1 MEQNPNPNAG
11 LEVLTDVVPAGTT
24 IQLPNHFDE
33 NGNPVKLQINQDIRQ
48 KDLQQQLDIHY
59 PNDVNALARQMAF
72 GSPDQASRVTQ
83 EQFNDVLD
91 AASAKEE
98 VDKVRGIKSDN
109 PGFFALAGNVL
120 PHIVSD
126 ITHGLVETAKQVG
139 IAGMPMVGGLQ
150 NAESFKQQSYAV
162 AKLVEGVAEGTEQ
175 FANATELLARAG
187 LLQQS
192 NVNKYAMYNIAKDM
206 ELNDQQRKAGDTLL
220 FGQNPEIGASAAL
233 TKNVLDLSLILP
245 GVAKLAGGLSRAGT
259 EVAAQSIKALAE
271 ETGVGMARQLAGN
284 VMAATGDKIAAG
296 ANATQVLTSSLK
308 KGIGVGGQVAA
319 GLGAIHVAEEN
330 PYLAGGLAL
339 LAVGAP
345 AIGSVV
351 GKGMQFAGKALA
363 TDSAVLA
370 GREILQQGSRNA
382 AEDFAIRTALSL
394 TPPDSVVR
402 TIGSVLDSSVH
413 GAAIGG
419 GLAYGQAMSDPFA
432 SAGEVAQNTI
442 VGAVGGAAAGM
453 TLSGATHLAFRPE
466 FSKGARDLNYARN
479 VAADIQSRPNER
491 SVIIDNQEIKS
502 NDKDNRINLL
512 VRSDIPT
519 GDKARINSVLRSAE
533 AAGHDVI
540 FVNNDTALPD
550 MLGGRGEQMGKGV
563 VVSNDASTGKSTII
577 INSDKI
583 TPASAIEEVS
593 HAVIGD
599 QMATDILKS
608 LMKEGGGISG
618 ALDKLTPFA
627 DRYIST
633 QRESNPA
640 AADALK
646 AKLDIAKQTNI
657 SENERMA
664 ALLPIVHEY
673 AAMGSGEMLKGRPP
687 ELLETGISRNVW
699 INAAHNVQSSLG
711 MLPSGAT
718 KDPITGFF
726 WKDGKITDDK
736 VLQGV
741 SKNISDFIKSGRA
754 PVGISAVPSDV
765 PIGTRRTAGKS
776 AEPPKTGYE
785 PGDIAPDGGRVVGE
799 VPHVRYEDKVVDQ
812 KTGQLRQS
820 KKSEQDKIHGDVFK
834 LASKILGT
842 ENIDP
847 QRWEQGIYGG
857 NVSVGN
863 GGKPIIYKDTP
874 LSTAEL
880 MGLFSLKDH
889 FGNFIIKPENQQHV
903 ELLNASIGTGN
914 IVNLDSVVNLNRNTS
929 NRDYKTRVNGKALIL
944 GFQQT
949 PKGGIHVLTYDL
961 SLLDNLINHERGI
974 TEVINKALKEYKI
987 NSLDDAVPYVK
998 AYLENLSQSQAM
1010 PSAFKLALVAPDGAS
1025 ATSATV
1031 LRDVFHLAG
1040 GLDQR
1045 AESTTDRLLNQPLKE
1060 RFEGLVEP
1068 GRPRD
1073 QSVFNNRRLDDILGA
1088 SLYQPEGSPV
1098 SIKVDKS
1105 KMISRYRANFSPDTS
1120 PVENLGDSKVITDPI
1135 AKERI
1140 IVNPNGKATLFL
1152 ENGRK
1157 VVLASEQEAIDYSN
1171 KELAKSRARFSPSSR
1186 EDMPEG
1192 PVFTREQAQQRIDSA
1207 ADWEFVSM
1215 LKDRDKNQKRIERT
1229 YNRFLTS
1236 DKSSKRIEALN
1247 NAVDVIQENAGI
1259 KIDKNKFPF
1268 YTERGG
1274 APALYR
1280 EMQQSIS
1287 KAYPEL
1293 TDLFK
1298 LGELEHQVQGK
1309 KSFGMSLDLFPVI
1322 EGRETYSMKI
1332 GREMSELTDKIVQK
1346 FKGKISNADA
1356 LKKATQVYDSITN
1369 VFSKTERDLVT
1380 DKINNEFIALVD
1392 ATRPSSGGQNVRF
1405 SPDTEGY
1412 QRYTAKEKKQ
1422 LEVYI
1427 RNKDIRDGTAFKEL
1441 WAAHDAMLRGRQ
1453 ETEGG
1458 DIPAWVQ
1465 AKEIRSDIERES
1477 QTLMRKRRKMAQTI
1491 REDSIAWQAE
1501 DKPPVYD
1508 PELIEPSKGRKP
1520 KLERRQMSQSE
1531 LEAVTEAAGY
1541 KPPVGKPAEVRPSQV
1556 VKPGTTL
1563 KSLQDLTG
1571 LQTYAPSPKAEA
1583 VVAVQAAPTT
1593 RPNVTDL
1600 ISQKRVPFR
1609 VIPIKTETVTG
1620 FLKELSG
1627 SKSALYEQAVQQQ
1640 MASEPTT
1647 YTEPRKAATPPPL
1660 PPKQTAVEGL
1670 VSAIDDPAIPPTHII
1685 QPMPSGKFKVW
1696 SVGRQVVD
1704 AITESYQDA
1713 VKAAQIKRQAEQ
1725 KVKST
1730 RMRRYAP

>member
-72 GSPDQASRVTQ
+72 GSPDKASRITQ

-98 VDKVRGIKSDN
+98 ADKVRGIKSDN
-109 PGFFALAGNVL
+109 PGLFALAGNAIS
-120 PHIVSD
+120 HIVSD
-126 ITHGLVETAKQVG
+126 TAHGLVETAKQVG
-139 IAGMPMVGGLQ
+139 IAVMPMGGLE
-150 NAESFKQQSYAV
+150 NTESLKQKGYAV
-162 AKLVEGVAEGTEQ
+162 TKLIEGVAEGTEQ
-175 FANATELLARAG
+175 FKNATELLARAG

-206 ELNDQQRKAGDTLL
+206 QLNDQQHKAGNTIL
-220 FGQNPEIGASAAL
+220 FGQNPEVGASAAL

-245 GVAKLAGGLSRAGT
+245 GVAKLAGGLSRVGT

-284 VMAATGDKIAAG
+284 VMATAGDKIAAG
-296 ANATQVLTSSLK
+296 ANATQVLSDSLT
-308 KGIGVGGQVAA
+308 KGLTRSVAGRVAA
-319 GLGAIHVAEEN
+319 GAGAVYAAAEEH
-330 PYLAGGLAL
+330 PTLAIGLATLAGG
-339 LAVGAP
+339 P
-345 AIGSVV
+345 AIGSVI
-351 GKGMQFAGKALA
+351 GKGMQFAGKVLA

-413 GAAIGG
+413 GAVIGA

-442 VGAVGGAAAGM
+442 VGAIGGAAAGM

-479 VAADIQSRPNER
+479 VATDIQSRPNER
-491 SVIIDNQEIKS
+491 SVVIDNQEIKS

-540 FVNNDTALPD
+540 FVNNDTVLPD

-599 QMATDILKS
+599 QMATDILRS

-646 AKLDIAKQTNI
+646 AKLDTAKQTNI

-754 PVGISAVPSDV
+754 PVGISPVPSDV
-765 PIGTRRTAGKS
+765 PMGTRRTAGQPVE
-776 AEPPKTGYE
+776 APKTGYE

-799 VPHVRYEDKVVDQ
+799 VSHVRYEDKVVDQ
-812 KTGQLRQS
+812 KTGELRQS
-820 KKSEQDKIHGDVFK
+820 KKSEQDNIHGDVFK

-874 LSTAEL
+874 LSTAQL
-880 MGLFSLKDH
+880 MGLFSLRDH
-889 FGNFIIKPENQQHV
+889 LGNFIIKPENQHAV

-929 NRDYKTRVNGKALIL
+929 NRDYATRVNGKALIL
-944 GFQQT
+944 GFQQI
-949 PKGGIHVLTYDL
+949 PKGGMHVLTYDL
-961 SLLDNLINHERGI
+961 SLLDNLINHERGLTPAI
-974 TEVINKALKEYKI
+974 DKALKDYKI

-1010 PSAFKLALVAPDGAS
+1010 PSAFKLALAAPEGVS

-1040 GLDQR
+1040 GLEQR

-1060 RFEGLVEP
+1060 RFGGLVEP
-1068 GRPRD
+1068 GRTRD

-1157 VVLASEQEAIDYSN
+1157 VVFASEQEAIDYSN
-1171 KELAKSRARFSPSSR
+1171 KELAKSRARFSP
-1186 EDMPEG
+1186 
-1192 PVFTREQAQQRIDSA
+1192 
-1207 ADWEFVSM
+1207 
-1215 LKDRDKNQKRIERT
+1215 
-1229 YNRFLTS
+1229 
-1236 DKSSKRIEALN
+1236 
-1247 NAVDVIQENAGI
+1247 
-1259 KIDKNKFPF
+1259 
-1268 YTERGG
+1268 
-1274 APALYR
+1274 
-1280 EMQQSIS
+1280 
-1287 KAYPEL
+1287 
-1293 TDLFK
+1293 
-1298 LGELEHQVQGK
+1298 
-1309 KSFGMSLDLFPVI
+1309 
-1322 EGRETYSMKI
+1322 
-1332 GREMSELTDKIVQK
+1332 
-1346 FKGKISNADA
+1346 
-1356 LKKATQVYDSITN
+1356 
-1369 VFSKTERDLVT
+1369 
-1380 DKINNEFIALVD
+1380 
-1392 ATRPSSGGQNVRF
+1392 
-1405 SPDTEGY
+1405 DTEGY
-1412 QRYTAKEKKQ
+1412 QRYTPEEKKRLQ
-1422 LEVYI
+1422 QHILY
-1427 RNKDIRDGTAFKEL
+1427 KDIRDGTAFKEL
-1441 WAAHDAMLRGRQ
+1441 TAAHDALLRGRQ

-1465 AKEIRSDIERES
+1465 AKEIRTDIERKS
-1477 QTLMRKRRKMAQTI
+1477 QSLMRQRRKMAQTI
-1491 REDSIAWQAE
+1491 REDSITWQAE

-1531 LEAVTEAAGY
+1531 LEAVTEASGY

-1600 ISQKRVPFR
+1600 ISQRRVPFR
-1609 VIPIKTETVTG
+1609 VIPIKTEVVTG

-1627 SKSALYEQAVQQQ
+1627 NKGALYEQAVQQQ

-1647 YTEPRKAATPPPL
+1647 YTEPRKAATPPAL

-1670 VSAIDDPAIPPTHII
+1670 VSAMDDPAIPPTHII

-1696 SVGRQVVD
+1696 SVGRQALD
-1704 AITESYQDA
+1704 GITESYQDA
-1713 VKAAQIKRQAEQ
+1713 VKAAQIKRQTEQ
-1725 KVKST
+1725 KFKST